1 MNDGERDQK
10 LPSSL
15 RLSLNTLAP
24 QLQRPTKDVV
34 LIMNLKAGLTA
45 SESNILKS
53 KKSYVMSPGRS
64 LIPHVLIVCKAAEA
78 VILSLP
84 GMYTPCHRRMQQEP
98 CCL

>member
-10 LPSSL
+10 LPSCL
-15 RLSLNTLAP
+15 RLSLNTLTP
-24 QLQRPTKDVV
+24 QLQKPTKDIVH
-34 LIMNLKAGLTA
+34 IMNLKAGLTA

-53 KKSYVMSPGRS
+53 KKSYVMSLGRS
-64 LIPHVLIVCKAAEA
+64 LILCVLIVCKAAEV

-84 GMYTPCHRRMQQEP
+84 GIYTPCHRRMQQEP